1 MFLKYTDKMRSEL
14 LELIDSAAGIELVGK
29 VKGWQK
35 SITAP
40 SYYLQF
46 KKDSIRF
53 AVKVSDNDCGNN
65 EVVCREFRYKQG
77 GYELYRDAVTWV
89 IDASSG
95 GIMPGKICEV
105 IDFLYDLLITYDTYK
120 GLEDI
125 KEVAIRHKMIPI
137 GCDDVDMWECKL
149 ADIFMT
155 DHKIVDDECSMARK
169 IIRVLCREVL
179 GAMTVEDFDETDE

>member
-29 VKGWQK
+29 EKGWQK

-53 AVKVSDNDCGNN
+53 AVKVSDNDRGNN
-65 EVVCREFRYKQG
+65 EVLCREFRYKQG
-77 GYELYRDAVTWV
+77 GYKSYRDAETWV

-95 GIMPGKICEV
+95 NIMPGEICEV
-105 IDFLYDLLITYDTYK
+105 VDYLYDLLITYDTYES
-120 GLEDI
+120 LEDI
-125 KEVAIRHKMIPI
+125 KEVAILHKMVPM
-137 GCDDVDMWECKL
+137 GCDDVEMWNYKL

-155 DHKIVDDECSMARK
+155 DHGIADDDYCIARK
-169 IIRVLCREVL
+169 LMRVLCREVL
-179 GAMTVEDFDETDE
+179 GAMSVEDFDETDE

>member
-29 VKGWQK
+29 EKGWQK
-35 SITAP
+35 SKTAP

-53 AVKVSDNDCGNN
+53 AIKVSDNDRGNN
-65 EVVCREFRYKQG
+65 EVVCRDFRYKQG
-77 GYELYRDAVTWV
+77 GYELYRDAVTWI

-105 IDFLYDLLITYDTYK
+105 IDFLYDLLITYDTYE

-125 KEVAIRHKMIPI
+125 KEVAIRHKMIPM
-137 GCDDVDMWECKL
+137 GCDDVCMWEYKL

-155 DHKIVDDECSMARK
+155 DHGIVDDDYCITRK
-169 IIRVLCREVL
+169 LMRVLCRQVL
-179 GAMTVEDFDETDE
+179 GAMSVEDFDETDE

>member
-29 VKGWQK
+29 EKGWQK
-35 SITAP
+35 SKTAP

-53 AVKVSDNDCGNN
+53 AVKVSDNDRGNN
-65 EVVCREFRYKQG
+65 EVVCRDFRYKQG
-77 GYELYRDAVTWV
+77 GYELYRDAVTWI

-105 IDFLYDLLITYDTYK
+105 IDFLYDLLIKYDTYE
-120 GLEDI
+120 GQEDI
-125 KEVAIRHKMIPI
+125 KEVAILHEMVPV
-137 GCDDVDMWECKL
+137 GCDDVEMWDYRL
-149 ADIFMT
+149 ADIFMKE
-155 DHKIVDDECSMARK
+155 HKIVDDKYCLARK
-169 IIRVLCREVL
+169 IIRILSHAVL
-179 GAMTVEDFDETDE
+179 GAMSVEDFDETDE